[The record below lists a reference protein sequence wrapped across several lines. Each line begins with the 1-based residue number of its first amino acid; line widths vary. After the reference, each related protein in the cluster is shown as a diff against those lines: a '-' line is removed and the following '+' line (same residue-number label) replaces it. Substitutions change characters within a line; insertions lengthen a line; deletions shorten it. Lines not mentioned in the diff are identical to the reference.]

1 MLRTQ
6 TLVSRSRAVFRGQ
19 SPTGTAIMAV
29 LIIVFAVYIVYPV
42 VLIFINSFN
51 VAERVRD
58 PFVFSLDNW
67 RTAFSDPSLFVALR
81 NTFLVYFL
89 YTGISFPVAIVI
101 AWLLARTRMKFS
113 YGLEFMFWVSFMMPG
128 IAVTIGWTYLLDP
141 YIGFVN
147 QLLWKLPFF
156 ERGIEGGPFNI
167 YSVPG
172 IIWAHLM
179 ANAISQKV
187 MLLTPAFRNMD
198 LSMEEA
204 ARVSG
209 ASNLRTMI
217 RVTLP
222 VMIPALTVVFML
234 NIVRI
239 FQSFETEQILG
250 TPINF
255 YVYSTKIFQFVRYF
269 DPPEYGQ
276 ATALASLTLIII
288 AVVIPLQRWLLN
300 RRRYTTVT
308 GNFKPGLIDLGA
320 WQWVAWGSI
329 VFLVALL
336 TVVPVL
342 VLIGGSFMTR
352 VGWFNINDVWTLS
365 HWQDVLG
372 DRFFIKALRTTII
385 LSMSTA
391 IISPLLFSMVAYVL
405 VRTRWP
411 GRAILDSLF
420 WMSASIPGMLAGLGL
435 LWVFLGTPGLI
446 ALYGTIFALLLV
458 VILQGKLTSTQLIKG
473 AYLQMGLDLEE
484 AARVAGAGWLRTYFR
499 IWLPLIMPT
508 LVLIGTINFVL
519 SAQATASIILLASRG
534 TTTLSILALE
544 KMTHAD
550 GTLLEQAGIVSL
562 FIVGMT
568 VIVALIARR
577 FGLVLGVRHD
587 ARGTATNAQA
597 ADAAPQ
603 SIASANQTSGFRA

>member
-1 MLRTQ
+1 MMRTAA
-6 TLVSRSRAVFRGQ
+6 LVSRSRAVIRGQ
-19 SPTGTAIMAV
+19 SPTGTFIMAV
-29 LIIVFAVYIVYPV
+29 LIIVFGLYIVYPV
-42 VLIFINSFN
+42 ILIFINSFN

-58 PFVFSLDNW
+58 PFVFSFDNW
-67 RTAFSDPSLFVALR
+67 RMAFSDPSLFEALR
-81 NTFLVYFL
+81 NTFVVYFL

-101 AWLLARTRMKFS
+101 AWLLARTKMKFS
-113 YGLEFMFWVSFMMPG
+113 YGLEFMFWVSFMLPG

-141 YIGFVN
+141 HIGFIN
-147 QLLWKLPFF
+147 QLLWKLPFL
-156 ERGIEGGPFNI
+156 ERSFDGGPFNI

-222 VMIPALTVVFML
+222 VMVPALSVVFML

-308 GNFKPGLIDLGA
+308 GNFRPGLIDLGT
-320 WQWVAWGSI
+320 WQWVAWGAI

-342 VLIGGSFMTR
+342 VLVGGSFMTR
-352 VGWFNINDVWTLS
+352 VGWFNLNDVWTLR

-372 DRFFIKALRTTII
+372 DRFFLQAFRTTVI

-405 VRTRWP
+405 VRTRWR

-435 LWVFLGTPGLI
+435 LWVFLGTPGLVAI
-446 ALYGTIFALLLV
+446 YGTIFALLLV

-484 AARVAGAGWLRTYFR
+484 AARVAGAGWLRTYLR

-568 VIVALIARR
+568 VIVALVARR

-587 ARGTATNAQA
+587 VRSTAASTSRS
-597 ADAAPQ
+597 DAGSQTISA
-603 SIASANQTSGFRA
+603 ANQASSLGR